1 MPNSILIV
9 DDFPAIRQKLR
20 QLFER
25 SGLEVCAEAVDGIDA
40 LAKAADSHPALI
52 VLDLDMPRMN
62 GFDAARQ
69 LKRICPG
76 VPIILHTMYAD
87 EIRAMPALPDG
98 IVAVVGKSE
107 KILDQ
112 VRNYL
117 HVLVN

>member
-9 DDFPAIRQKLR
+9 DDYPAIRERLR
-20 QLFER
+20 RLFES

-52 VLDLDMPRMN
+52 VLDLSMPRMN

-69 LKRICPG
+69 LQRICPG

-98 IVAVVGKSE
+98 VSAVVGKSE

-112 VRNYL
+112 VRNYIRI
-117 HVLVN
+117 N